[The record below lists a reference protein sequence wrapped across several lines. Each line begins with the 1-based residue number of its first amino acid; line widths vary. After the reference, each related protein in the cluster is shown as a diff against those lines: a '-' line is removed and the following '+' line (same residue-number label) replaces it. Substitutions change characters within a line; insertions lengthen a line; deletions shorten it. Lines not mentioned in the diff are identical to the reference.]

1 MKYQIKLTYLVNS
14 WLQEPRKMAHAIPNL
29 EQFLKAFLRERY
41 TKQLKDLTGT
51 MSPIEREPSL
61 TVAWRGRTHP
71 NHNLQFGPI
80 SNSLRHPIILS

>member
-1 MKYQIKLTYLVNS
+1 
-14 WLQEPRKMAHAIPNL
+14 MAHAIPNL